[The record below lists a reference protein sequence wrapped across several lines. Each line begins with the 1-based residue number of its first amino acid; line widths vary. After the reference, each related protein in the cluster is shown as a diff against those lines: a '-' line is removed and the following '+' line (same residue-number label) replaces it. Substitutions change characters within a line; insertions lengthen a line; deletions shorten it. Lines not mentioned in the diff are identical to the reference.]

1 MAILDPGFLKAPR
14 KYLVQSLLGAAVVF
28 VLLYFVETVTHA
40 AIVAALGSSTFIV
53 LATPHSIMAT
63 PRRLLGRHA
72 VGLAVGTVGH
82 FVLLNGLFASWASRS
97 EVASW
102 VVGALAVGLAL
113 LLMTATNTEHSPAAA
128 TALGM
133 VTHTWSAATVLFI
146 VLFAVALV
154 LIRWLLRR
162 YLIDLLPVSE
172 QLPVDFPGTVRPPK
186 EAVSPPTTGDR
197 Q

>member
-1 MAILDPGFLKAPR
+1 MAILDPGFLKTPR
-14 KYLVQSLLGAAVVF
+14 KYLVQSLLATAVVF
-28 VLLYFVETVTHA
+28 VLLYFVETLTHA
-40 AIVAALGSSTFIV
+40 VIVAALGSSTFIV
-53 LATPHSIMAT
+53 LATPHSITAT
-63 PRRLLGRHA
+63 PRRLLGGHA
-72 VGLAVGTVGH
+72 VGLAIGTICYFG
-82 FVLLNGLFASWASRS
+82 FLNGLFASWAFRS

-113 LLMTATNTEHSPAAA
+113 LVMTATNTEHPPAAA

-133 VTHTWSAATVLFI
+133 VTHPWTNGTVLFI

-172 QLPVDFPGTVRPPK
+172 QLPVDFPQAATPPK
-186 EAVSPPTTGDR
+186 TGDC